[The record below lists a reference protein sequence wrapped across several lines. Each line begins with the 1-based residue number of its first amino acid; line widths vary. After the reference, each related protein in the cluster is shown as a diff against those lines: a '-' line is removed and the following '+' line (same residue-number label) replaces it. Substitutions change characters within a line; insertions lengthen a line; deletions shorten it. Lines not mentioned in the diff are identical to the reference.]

1 MLSIIAL
8 SVATLA
14 ACKVLSV
21 IRARRVG
28 GIVFIKAGNMNF
40 TYSRSRRPRCRP
52 VRSIDERQGYAPRAY
67 AVPVAV
73 APAIER
79 DERQGYPARAYVSR

>member
-1 MLSIIAL
+1 MLTALAL
-8 SVATLA
+8 SAAALVAFKALA
-14 ACKVLSV
+14 V
-21 IRARRVG
+21 IKSRRVG